1 MSWHFLRWH
10 FGDLAKILVTK
21 FCQGKMAWHFVPWHF
36 GDLEKILVT
45 KFCQG
50 KMSRHF
56 VPWHFGDLEKF
67 LVRKNIAQVWESP
80 CTDEEIYRCM
90 GPSMSALHIYC
101 ISKNTN
107 YQQPNWKVA
116 VLFCLKGKTKTSVEV
131 LAKGNAAE
139 RSKCIVVSYYHCRL
153 YP

>member
-1 MSWHFLRWH
+1 MQTGWRGRTKAKQKEPLPLMVLL
-10 FGDLAKILVTK
+10 LAEESITWV
-21 FCQGKMAWHFVPWHF
+21 CV
-36 GDLEKILVT
+36 
-45 KFCQG
+45 
-50 KMSRHF
+50 RHSEWC
-56 VPWHFGDLEKF
+56 VWTDTGMNPKPRQDLEKF

-131 LAKGNAAE
+131 LAKGNAVE
-139 RSKCIVVSYYHCRL
+139 RSKCIAVLYYYCRL
-153 YP
+153 PIEIES